1 MKTILLIILILI
13 LMYIGL
19 TLYFEYRLQKLND
32 KFKTK
37 LNNYESKAKSKRA
50 SD

>member
-1 MKTILLIILILI
+1 MIVIKIALILI

>member
-1 MKTILLIILILI
+1 MKVILMIILILI
-13 LMYIGL
+13 VMYTGL
-19 TLYFEYRLQKLND
+19 SIYFEYRLQKLND